1 MRTLWVVELDQ
12 VGRRR
17 GSDTTSRWT
26 AASRLEAEMV
36 AAAELVGRGL
46 TIDEAAVSAS
56 RARRVAV
63 YATGGADRGAGDL
76 ALRIYRQLW
85 TWRRGSRR
93 VADVAQY
100 HI

>member
-1 MRTLWVVELDQ
+1 MRTLWVVELDR

-17 GSDTTSRWT
+17 GSDMTSRWT
-26 AASRLEAEMV
+26 APSRLEAEMV

-56 RARRVAV
+56 RARRMAV
-63 YATGGADRGAGDL
+63 YTARGADLRSREL